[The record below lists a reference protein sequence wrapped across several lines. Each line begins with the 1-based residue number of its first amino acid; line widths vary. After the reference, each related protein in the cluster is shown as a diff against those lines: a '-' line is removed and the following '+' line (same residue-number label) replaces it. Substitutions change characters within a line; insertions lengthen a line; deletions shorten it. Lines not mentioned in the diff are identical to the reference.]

1 MRPTKRC
8 SKTRRWSKVKYI
20 AFWEHCPEDFDKV
33 IERRKQLKEDVD
45 TEKYPKTLFPAHTMG
60 GEAKGF
66 SIIEG
71 TPEQLTSLALHWM
84 PLIKFKFVPI
94 IRSAKVIE
102 QYLETKK

>member
-1 MRPTKRC
+1 M
-8 SKTRRWSKVKYI
+8 KYI

-33 IERRKQLKEDVD
+33 IERSKQHREDVEKHP
-45 TEKYPKTLFPAHTMG
+45 EKYPKTLFPSHTMG
-60 GEAKGF
+60 GEPKGF

-71 TPEQLTSLALHWM
+71 TPEQLISLALHWM

-94 IRSAKVIE
+94 IESAKVIE